1 MQRILRSPKSK
12 WITGLLAL
20 LLSTAGAANSSKR
33 SSKRPEPVDVSMV
46 ALLAVPEKYDGKYV
60 RTNAFLCLEF
70 EGNALY
76 LHEEDYRYGMSKN
89 ALWIDLSKSQ
99 EQQFKNLSL
108 GHVLVEGVMVAN
120 RMDLFS
126 GMITHVSRLEA
137 WPVYGQR

>member
-1 MQRILRSPKSK
+1 M
-12 WITGLLAL
+12 
-20 LLSTAGAANSSKR
+20 AGAANSSKS

-60 RTNAFLCLEF
+60 RTTAFLCLEF

-126 GMITHVSRLEA
+126 GMITHVSRLES
-137 WPVYGQR
+137 WPIYGHR